1 MGKRKLTLNEKEQAG
16 LVFGYSLDFERVTIH
31 EGARWPNFLGKI
43 GARLRKEKPPSANAV
58 TIGQH
63 VFFPRKL
70 AEFSTAASGKGLTD
84 TAWLIHELTH
94 VWQFQNL
101 GAWYSFKT
109 VWLHL
114 KSRFNIYQYGG
125 PEELERQMALGNG
138 FLSFNQEQQGE
149 ITRDYYLRLKRNLD
163 LSAWEPYIRELQ
175 KF

>member
-1 MGKRKLTLNEKEQAG
+1 MTINEMEQAG
-16 LVFGYSLDFERVTIH
+16 LVFKNSLDFERVTIR
-31 EGARWPNFLGKI
+31 EEARWPDLLGKI
-43 GARLRKEKPPSANAV
+43 GAWLRKEKPPSANAV

-70 AEFSTAASGKGLTD
+70 AVLFTASSGKGLTD

-101 GAWYSFKT
+101 GAWYSLKT
-109 VWLHL
+109 AWLHL
-114 KSRFNIYQYGG
+114 KSRHNIYDYGG
-125 PEELERQMALGNG
+125 QEELEQRTAIGEG

-163 LSAWEPYIRELQ
+163 LSAWEPYIREIQ
-175 KF
+175 QF